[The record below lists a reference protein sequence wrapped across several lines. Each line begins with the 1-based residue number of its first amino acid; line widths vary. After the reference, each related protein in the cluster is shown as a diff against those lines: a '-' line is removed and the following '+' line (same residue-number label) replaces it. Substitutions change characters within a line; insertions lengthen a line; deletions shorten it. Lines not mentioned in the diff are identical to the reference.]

1 MKGRINRNFKT
12 LLKKE
17 NDYCKPVRVG
27 NFWSSNFIDYE
38 RNGGRNKNLAIKEY
52 LRKMKAY
59 LKGAIHDPKNLAH
72 EKPNSG

>member
-27 NFWSSNFIDYE
+27 NFWS
-38 RNGGRNKNLAIKEY
+38 RNKNLTIKEY
-52 LRKMKAY
+52 LRKMKPY

>member
-1 MKGRINRNFKT
+1 MKGRITRNFKT

-27 NFWSSNFIDYE
+27 NFCSSNFIDCE
-38 RNGGRNKNLAIKEY
+38 RNGGRNKNLTIKEY
-52 LRKMKAY
+52 LRKIKPY
-59 LKGAIHDPKNLAH
+59 LKDAINDPKNLAH